1 MKLIGCFYN
10 GLQAIMKVIQMSKV
24 EIMNKVAQQ
33 MLCAK
38 CVCVKCVQMWYLS
51 LSMMKPD
58 DLCAET
64 KTVQRAW
71 TDE

>member
-38 CVCVKCVQMWYLS
+38 CVCVKCVQMCDLSLS
-51 LSMMKPD
+51 LSMIKPD
-58 DLCAET
+58 DLCVET
-64 KTVQRAW
+64 KTVQRA
-71 TDE
+71 